1 MFLGIDNQTGLVYEG
16 LGGAD
21 VAAVPSPHV
30 TQAKLIERPADWYRL
45 PSGLHGDAMA
55 WIFRED
61 SFDAV
66 TRTRR
71 GRLYEPQPGAGQP
84 NTQRAAP
91 HPYEQRVAMAVG
103 SDGRI
108 VKTLFTYW
116 ACGTLLNRPNKGQG
130 ETLALGSPRA
140 SSAWRII
147 QTEVL
152 ASGNVLVT
160 LKAMSAFGILPDV
173 DSSKVDAEF
182 KPAVDQA
189 LQRVVESA
197 FRETPISVID
207 HCRDALAVVLSRWLV
222 QSGYNRSILAQDLG
236 KIAGAIHSEPY
247 AKGCSNHL
255 AQVVAKL
262 HSRGKGNEQYSRS
275 LRVPVEEDAELA
287 IQSLGFAL
295 REIEWARI

>member
-1 MFLGIDNQTGLVYEG
+1 M
-16 LGGAD
+16 
-21 VAAVPSPHV
+21 
-30 TQAKLIERPADWYRL
+30 
-45 PSGLHGDAMA
+45 
-55 WIFRED
+55 
-61 SFDAV
+61 
-66 TRTRR
+66 
-71 GRLYEPQPGAGQP
+71 
-84 NTQRAAP
+84 
-91 HPYEQRVAMAVG
+91 
-103 SDGRI
+103 
-108 VKTLFTYW
+108 
-116 ACGTLLNRPNKGQG
+116 
-130 ETLALGSPRA
+130 GSPRA

-207 HCRDALAVVLSRWLV
+207 HCRNALAVVLSRWLV
-222 QSGYNRSILAQDLG
+222 QSGYDRSILAQDLG
-236 KIAGAIHSEPY
+236 KIAGVIQSEPY

-262 HSRGKGNEQYSRS
+262 NSRGKGNEQYSRS
-275 LRVPVEEDAELA
+275 LCIPVEEDAELA

>member
-16 LGGAD
+16 LAGAD
-21 VAAVPSPHV
+21 IAAVPSPNI
-30 TQAKLIERPADWYRL
+30 TQVKLIEKQEDWGRL
-45 PSGLHGDAMA
+45 PSGLHQDAMA

-71 GRLYEPQPGAGQP
+71 GRLYEAQPGAGQP

-91 HPYEQRVAMAVG
+91 HPYEQLVAMAVG

-116 ACGTLLNRPNKGQG
+116 ACTKLLNQPNQGQG
-130 ETLALGSPRA
+130 ATLALGSPRA

-160 LKAMSAFGILPDV
+160 LKAMTAFGILPELDA
-173 DSSKVDAEF
+173 SKVDAEF

-189 LQRVVESA
+189 LQRVVDSA

-207 HCRDALAVVLSRWLV
+207 HCRNAMTVILSRWLV
-222 QSGYNRSILAQDLG
+222 QQGLDRSILTEDLG
-236 KIAGAIHSEPY
+236 KVALAALKPPY
-247 AKGCSNHL
+247 EKGCANNVS
-255 AQVVAKL
+255 QVIAKL
-262 HSRGKGNEQYSRS
+262 HSRGKGNEQHSKA
-275 LRVPVEEDAELA
+275 LRLPVEEDAELA
-287 IQSLGFAL
+287 LQALGFSL
-295 REIEWARI
+295 REIGWARA